1 MYLFSLF
8 SVFYWSLVFVV
19 CVVFCGISCS
29 FGVFRLDFG
38 VLEFSVVVVSA
49 FVVVFFGFRSLCCFL
64 WYQLF
69 VWGFSS

>member
-49 FVVVFFGFRSLCCFL
+49 FVVVFVVLGWSSLEKLCN
-64 WYQLF
+64 
-69 VWGFSS
+69 SAS

>member
-49 FVVVFFGFRSLCCFL
+49 FVVVFVVLVGSFL
-64 WYQLF
+64 WD
-69 VWGFSS
+69 FS